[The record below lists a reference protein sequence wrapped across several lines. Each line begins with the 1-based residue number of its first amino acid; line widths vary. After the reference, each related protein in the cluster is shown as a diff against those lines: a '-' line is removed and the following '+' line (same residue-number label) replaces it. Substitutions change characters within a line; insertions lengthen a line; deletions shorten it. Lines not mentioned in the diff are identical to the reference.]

1 MLLRSLIRSGLK
13 GISVNNQ
20 PPPDP
25 IQTQA
30 SKYPGL
36 PRDVGKTTLGDYRMN
51 SAVYE
56 GMDVPPIELKE
67 YVKPEVRFQTIG
79 FNVEQ
84 PRSELGTASLISKLG
99 DQKFKYA
106 RNDPYAK
113 YMAYNKLERELKEA
127 EKNASY
133 NDLTAVREIVRDAVE
148 KRRTLNEQDFLRKML
163 DSGLSMEDAKDE
175 VDNVRRANN
184 LKEANLV
191 DDRQYQ
197 SKMALK
203 AFANR
208 RGVAASIQEPLSH
221 SGAIMNPQTSELLA
235 NAAGTPERGFGN
247 SPLDMD
253 RLMKSPGYY
262 KRFLRKSGM
271 SAEQADK
278 DAAIGNM
285 ISEGRTDITQLSQ
298 IPSLE
303 RLKNIEATREN
314 IAYTLD
320 NLRSKKDRNITLL
333 PPTLFANDLTA
344 FMNDK
349 LNKKP
354 GEKIFV
360 RPVAFNKLSPAQ
372 LLFAINFLV
381 SRNADNAARLKMK
394 LKSLDDRGGFAQ
406 NVIKT
411 NLIQLAS
418 ELTSEG
424 GETAKLP
431 VILPFMDKDL
441 SADDIKN
448 YAYDYMRKDLNAIK
462 QQINKYDEQL
472 IELTQE
478 DFDKMPISTEPIPGM
493 NISQTIADN
502 SIGVATPANIE
513 VSNVRPVKQSLK
525 ELLKNYNQ
533 KRTEIERKRNN
544 VAQNSLIT
552 PATNQIMS
560 NENTYAK
567 KNIFGKRE
575 EELLNNFLT
584 QEKAKKESQIPER
597 NQMVQYIPII
607 PGKVTLEKA
616 NYTKDDI
623 ADVSNIFTPQNDI
636 SSLFAP
642 KTTPEP
648 KVTNIK
654 GATNYGSQFYT
665 KDDLAK
671 LTNNQKAEILRTN
684 NLTIG
689 KKNST
694 DLETKIL
701 ANKLK
706 K

>member
-1 MLLRSLIRSGLK
+1 MLLRSLIRSNLK

-20 PPPDP
+20 PPPEP

-127 EKNASY
+127 EKNASFT
-133 NDLTAVREIVRDAVE
+133 DLTAVREIVRDAVE

-175 VDNVRRANN
+175 IENVRRANH

-208 RGVAASIQEPLSH
+208 RGVLASIQEPLSH

-262 KRFLRKSGM
+262 KRFLRKSGV
-271 SAEQADK
+271 SAEQSDR
-278 DAAIGNM
+278 DAAIGGM
-285 ISEGRTDITQLSQ
+285 IAEGRTDITQLSQ

-303 RLKNIEATREN
+303 RAKNIEATREN

-320 NLRSKKDRNITLL
+320 NLRSKKDRNITIL
-333 PPTLFANDLTA
+333 PPTLFADDLTA
-344 FMNDK
+344 FMNEK

-360 RPVAFNKLSPAQ
+360 RPVTFNKLTPSQ

-406 NVIKT
+406 NVIKS

-431 VILPFMDKDL
+431 VILPFMDKEL
-441 SADDIKN
+441 SVEQIKN
-448 YAYDYMRKDLNAIK
+448 YAYAYMKKDLNAIK
-462 QQINKYDEQL
+462 EKINKYDDQL
-472 IELTQE
+472 VELTQE
-478 DFDKMPISTEPIPGM
+478 DLDKMPTTNEPIPEL
-493 NISQTIADN
+493 NITETIAN
-502 SIGVATPANIE
+502 NAIGVATPANIE
-513 VSNVRPVKQSLK
+513 ASKGRATTRKNYSGLK
-525 ELLKNYNQ
+525 ELVKNQVLENNK
-533 KRTEIERKRNN
+533 KRTELERTRNS
-544 VAQNSLIT
+544 VVQNSLIT
-552 PATNQIMS
+552 PAVNQINS

-575 EELLNNFLT
+575 EELLKGFIAEEQVKKA
-584 QEKAKKESQIPER
+584 QEQVKIARQMPER
-597 NQMVQYIPII
+597 NQMVEYIPEDLLNVTTNLA
-607 PGKVTLEKA
+607 PQPTLKPQPKKVNGKESATKYAREITKKPLNTMTKSELQVVAVELGISKYGNMDKLIEK
-616 NYTKDDI
+616 
-623 ADVSNIFTPQNDI
+623 
-636 SSLFAP
+636 
-642 KTTPEP
+642 
-648 KVTNIK
+648 IK
-654 GATNYGSQFYT
+654 AT
-665 KDDLAK
+665 
-671 LTNNQKAEILRTN
+671 
-684 NLTIG
+684 G
-689 KKNST
+689 KY
-694 DLETKIL
+694 
-701 ANKLK
+701 
-706 K
+706 